1 VSKYAKAIIAALIAG
16 LGILGEGLTDGSLS
30 GQEWIAAAVA
40 ALVALGGV
48 YLVPNRAAAEKPATG
63 E

>member
-1 VSKYAKAIIAALIAG
+1 MSKYAKAIIAALIAG

-48 YLVPNRAAAEKPATG
+48 YLVPNKSTTARQSAG